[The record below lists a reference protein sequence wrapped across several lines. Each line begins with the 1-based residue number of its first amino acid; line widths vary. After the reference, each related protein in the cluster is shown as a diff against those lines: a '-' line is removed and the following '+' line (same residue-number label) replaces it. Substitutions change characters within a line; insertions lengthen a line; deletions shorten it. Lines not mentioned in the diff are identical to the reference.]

1 MTLRLQFVTSIR
13 ERFKI
18 LYEIIMFWVFFIF
31 FEILS
36 CRICNFLF
44 ITTGRKGEENLQA
57 TKYTARLES
66 SGIIVSA
73 VNVSCLYRGFCFTN
87 KFIKT
92 RVVRLIEIFRCLF
105 HSNQSWT
112 ETRQGNLSSWVTIN
126 TFTKLSAFNVN

>member
-1 MTLRLQFVTSIR
+1 MLLRLQFVTSIR
-13 ERFKI
+13 ECFKT

-36 CRICNFLF
+36 CRICNFSF
-44 ITTGRKGEENLQA
+44 ITTGRKRGENLQA
-57 TKYTARLES
+57 TKYTGRLES

-73 VNVSCLYRGFCFTN
+73 VNISCVYRGFCFAN

-105 HSNQSWT
+105 HINQSWT